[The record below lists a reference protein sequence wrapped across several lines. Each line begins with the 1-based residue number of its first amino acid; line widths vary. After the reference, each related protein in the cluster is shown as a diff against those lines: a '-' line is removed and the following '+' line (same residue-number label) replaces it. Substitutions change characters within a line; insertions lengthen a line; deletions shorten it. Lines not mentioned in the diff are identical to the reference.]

1 MSAMPDVTQEKITA
15 DMEFVVIACDG
26 VWDCISSQNACTY
39 VGQAMKKK
47 KAKDRLSTVCEDLVD
62 SLVAK
67 ELEGYGTDNMT
78 CIVVEFKK

>member
-1 MSAMPDVTQEKITA
+1 
-15 DMEFVVIACDG
+15 
-26 VWDCISSQNACTY
+26 
-39 VGQAMKKK
+39 MKKK
-47 KAKDRLSTVCEDLVD
+47 KGKDRLSSVCEDLVD